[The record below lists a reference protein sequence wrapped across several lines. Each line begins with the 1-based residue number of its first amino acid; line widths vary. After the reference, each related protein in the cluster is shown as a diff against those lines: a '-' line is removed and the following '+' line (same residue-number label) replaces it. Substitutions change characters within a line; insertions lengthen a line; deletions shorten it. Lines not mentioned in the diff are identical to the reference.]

1 MATFDDLSNKFNAAI
16 NEFGTNSQDD
26 RSWSLLDARQYEIMD
41 SVVDNSKKA
50 EAFDRVLWEISRI
63 HPHANTYY
71 CKALERR
78 LAVSDKKNTDDM
90 ERIAK
95 DAYVHKRDV
104 DLMLYGKIIHDV
116 YKTVKDKDNFPFK
129 SIAKA
134 YRKKQLAG
142 ENQLGRKQ
150 REEDLRRID
159 FDLED
164 PSCDPVQKLNK
175 IEDALTILKEEKY
188 FGPIETNEAKCNYCK
203 TAVRI
208 CREELNDT
216 DTAELYLAKSRD
228 YDRRAANA
236 KRKWAQRRG
245 LWTNAQENAFLQK
258 YRSDGGR

>member
-1 MATFDDLSNKFNAAI
+1 MATFDDLSNKFNDAI

-26 RSWSLLDARQYEIMD
+26 RSWSLLDARQFEIMD

-78 LAVSDKKNTDDM
+78 LAVADKKNPDDM

-95 DAYVHKRDV
+95 DAYVHKRGV
-104 DLMLYGKIIHDV
+104 DLMLYGKIIYAV
-116 YKTVKDKDNFPFK
+116 YKTVKNKDDFPFK
-129 SIAKA
+129 SIAKS
-134 YRKKQLAG
+134 YRKKLLAQ

-164 PSCDPVQKLNK
+164 PSFDPAQKLNRVK
-175 IEDALTILKEEKY
+175 DALELVQEKY
-188 FGPIETNEAKCNYCK
+188 FGPIEANKIKSSYCK
-203 TAVRI
+203 DAERI
-208 CREELNDT
+208 CREELYDT
-216 DTAELYLAKSRD
+216 HTGDKYALKAFDFK
-228 YDRRAANA
+228 RRAANA
-236 KRKWAQRRG
+236 ERKWAQRRG
-245 LWTNAQENAFLQK
+245 LWTNAQENAFLQQ